1 MKIAVA
7 TTDKVNV
14 SEHFGTAPY
23 FLVME
28 VEEGKIVNEKAR
40 NKPCHEK
47 FSGEEEHAQ
56 VDERGTHGFTAKASQ
71 RHKEMGE
78 VVKDCEVII
87 TGRMGSGAYED
98 FRELGLKVISTD
110 VKDIKE
116 AVSLCA
122 KGELSHKE
130 ERIH

>member
-23 FLVME
+23 FLVVEME
-28 VEEGKIVNEKAR
+28 DGKLVNEKVR

-47 FSGEEEHAQ
+47 FSGGEEHAQ
-56 VDERGTHGFTAKASQ
+56 VDERGAHGFTASASR

-78 VVKDCEVII
+78 VVKDCEAII
-87 TGRMGSGAYED
+87 AGRMGSGAYED
-98 FRELGLKVISTD
+98 FRELGLKVIATD

-116 AVSLCA
+116 AVSLYV